1 MRQADTRL
9 DLGSNEF
16 TYPKYLLPFLMPTLQ
31 KQCPPGC
38 PSPNNPGKPLEST
51 TNKQVREALLQIL
64 ENSVRIHSVDFPNHL
79 PRYNEML
86 ESLVLAALQGLPT
99 GLKTDDPTSGDHL
112 CEEGRKRRIA
122 AMFRPPLPD
131 DVSTALRQ
139 LLVPVFGHSLNAIAA
154 TWNASTDD
162 QQPCLHTFE
171 ATWNQHDLLKV
182 FTDQPTADAV
192 HQLKLTAQEERLPQI
207 DSLLEKVQNLVA
219 TRAIRGKPWNRPREC
234 RTALR
239 QLVLDF
245 NRSLLELIH
254 GIMTGT
260 FQFVSRFFEVIDGPT
275 YLINTIRMDQR
286 LIGGGYNP
294 RKGRTRN
301 YGGNPAVQEQLGLI
315 VSWFFGN
322 EKWHKFVAGQG
333 PPPPLPTLPPS
344 SSANAS
350 PTHRHPISSRR
361 DTGASSSLPGSRT
374 ASPAPPA
381 APSSSSAARN
391 GSSRTASP
399 VPTPASSTSKN
410 PGPDPKKQK
419 KAPTKPQYD
428 SDSDDMPPLEPVSKP
443 SSTPASKKQAS
454 KPQDSDS
461 DDMPPLESVSKPT
474 PTPAP
479 ASKKKAASKPQP
491 QPDSDSDE
499 MPPLE
504 SVSKPSASSSK
515 STSNFTPPPNNVNG
529 KAKLPNSNGPTPT
542 MTGAAATAKLKALQ
556 KDRARLEKEIAMM
569 EKSVEQLRGKR
580 RATDKD
586 LFRGE
591 YADHIA
597 GFPSATRKLGSPSM
611 SRLRDVLKKRSSLQ
625 LFPLECLPILLKLP
639 LTPPHTS

>member
-1 MRQADTRL
+1 
-9 DLGSNEF
+9 
-16 TYPKYLLPFLMPTLQ
+16 
-31 KQCPPGC
+31 
-38 PSPNNPGKPLEST
+38 
-51 TNKQVREALLQIL
+51 
-64 ENSVRIHSVDFPNHL
+64 
-79 PRYNEML
+79 
-86 ESLVLAALQGLPT
+86 
-99 GLKTDDPTSGDHL
+99 
-112 CEEGRKRRIA
+112 
-122 AMFRPPLPD
+122 
-131 DVSTALRQ
+131 
-139 LLVPVFGHSLNAIAA
+139 
-154 TWNASTDD
+154 
-162 QQPCLHTFE
+162 
-171 ATWNQHDLLKV
+171 
-182 FTDQPTADAV
+182 
-192 HQLKLTAQEERLPQI
+192 
-207 DSLLEKVQNLVA
+207 
-219 TRAIRGKPWNRPREC
+219 
-234 RTALR
+234 
-239 QLVLDF
+239 
-245 NRSLLELIH
+245 
-254 GIMTGT
+254 
-260 FQFVSRFFEVIDGPT
+260 
-275 YLINTIRMDQR
+275 

-597 GFPSATRKLGSPSM
+597 GFPSATRKLKSSSTSLPS
-611 SRLRDVLKKRSSLQ
+611 RCVLKNVLISQ